1 VSQGEG
7 WPTKYPWNLLPPGGS
22 HPFVPPKGRNWWK
35 NPKRGPNGGY
45 LDADD
50 NEWLQHY
57 GPAGLD
63 HWDVQH
69 PGGGHT
75 NVRPD
80 GEIHHG
86 PDNFP

>member
-1 VSQGEG
+1 VSSGGG
-7 WPTKYPWNLLPPGGS
+7 WPKKYPWNQLPRKGS
-22 HPFVPPKGRNWWK
+22 HPFVSSKRRNWWQ

-45 LDADD
+45 LDDD
-50 NEWLQHY
+50 NNEWLQHY
-57 GPAGLD
+57 GATGLD

-69 PGGGHT
+69 MDGRHT